1 LNTIAPSRGRVAERT
16 AANPGDRAAV
26 ARLFD
31 AMAADYGVLEPWYE
45 HLYAVLHDL
54 LAAVLGPPRPGQA
67 RALDAGC
74 GTGFQARVLEGL
86 GWQVHGLDL
95 AGALL
100 AVARQRLA
108 RPRLVRGDVGAL
120 PYADGAFDVAVC
132 LGSTLSF
139 VADPARALAELGR
152 VLRPGGRLLVEC
164 EHRWSLDAVWSLLS
178 GLTGDRLGYGLT
190 ARQAW
195 RLVVH
200 PPGRGLWL
208 PYPGY
213 GTLRLFTASELARW
227 LAEAGLAPVRCWGVH
242 SVTLLVPSTVL
253 HRPRLGRAAAWLYG
267 RLRRLDRALASSWVG
282 RRAGASLVVLARRA
296 G

>member
-1 LNTIAPSRGRVAERT
+1 M
-16 AANPGDRAAV
+16 D

-31 AMAADYGVLEPWYE
+31 AMAADYDVLEPWYE
-45 HLYAVLHDL
+45 HLYAVLHEL
-54 LAAVLGPPRPGQA
+54 LAAVLGPPGPGDR

-74 GTGFQARVLEGL
+74 GTGFQAQVLERL
-86 GWQVHGLDL
+86 GWRVHGLDL
-95 AGALL
+95 AAALL
-100 AVARQRLA
+100 AAARERLA
-108 RPRLVRGDVGAL
+108 RPRLARGDLGAL
-120 PYADGAFDVAVC
+120 PYAAGAFDVAVC
-132 LGSTLSF
+132 CGSTLSF

-164 EHRWSLDAVWSLLS
+164 EHRWSLDSAWALLS

-195 RLVVH
+195 RLIAD
-200 PPGRGLWL
+200 PPGRGLRV

-227 LAEAGLAPVRCWGVH
+227 LAEAGLVVERWWGLH
-242 SVTLLVPSTVL
+242 SLTLLIPSTVL
-253 HRPRLGRAAAWLYG
+253 HRPQLGRAGARLY
-267 RLRRLDRALASSWVG
+267 RALCRLDRALAGSWVG
-282 RRAGASLVVLARRA
+282 RRAGASLVVLARRS